1 MKVAVPLEKNILAA
15 LRITGAA
22 QGTDA
27 GIQKEYT
34 VQEQQLQ

>member
-1 MKVAVPLEKNILAA
+1 MKVAVSLEKKHLAA

-34 VQEQQLQ
+34 AQEQQL